1 MIYTKLVR
9 KAMILAYD
17 AHHGQYDRTGAP
29 YILHPV
35 HLAEQMDDELS
46 TVCALL
52 HDVVEDTSYA
62 MADLAELFPPEV
74 IEVLTLLTHEKDA
87 PYLDYLAKL
96 KGHPIA
102 EKIKRADI
110 LHNSDMSRGDGIF
123 TPEVIEHF
131 TKKYDEAIRF
141 LDE

>member
-1 MIYTKLVR
+1 MIYTPLTR
-9 KAMILAYD
+9 KAMNLAYD
-17 AHHGQYDRTGAP
+17 AHHGQYDKVGAP

-52 HDVVEDTSYA
+52 HDVVEDTDYT
-62 MADLAELFPPEV
+62 MEDLSKLFPPEV
-74 IEVLTLLTHEKDA
+74 IEVLTLLTHDKDE
-87 PYLDYLAKL
+87 PYLDYLARL
-96 KGHPIA
+96 KGHPVA

-110 LHNSDMSRGDGIF
+110 AHNSDMSRGDGVF
-123 TPEVIEHF
+123 TPAAIEHF
-131 TKKYDEAIRF
+131 TRKYEEAIRF